1 MKMFK
6 TQAPHP
12 WFFIIAGVLALFGTL
27 EYLWVGMPR
36 IGGITNANAFWFIT
50 LGWLLLA
57 IGCLFKFGQARRG
70 RRKR

>member
-12 WFFIIAGVLALFGTL
+12 WVFIIAAVLAIFGTL
-27 EYLWVGMPR
+27 EYLAVGIPR

-57 IGCLFKFGQARRG
+57 VGCLIKMRR
-70 RRKR
+70 